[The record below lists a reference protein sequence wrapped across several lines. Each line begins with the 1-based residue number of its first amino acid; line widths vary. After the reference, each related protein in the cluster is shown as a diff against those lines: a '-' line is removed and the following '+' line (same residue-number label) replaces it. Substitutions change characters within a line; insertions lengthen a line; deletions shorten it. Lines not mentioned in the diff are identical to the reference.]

1 MTALKSC
8 LNASASQLI
17 SAVDYIVPAI
27 LEGRIVSR
35 RILNAAMGQAF
46 GTGSANGVWSQ
57 RDSFQ
62 MLEIATLKAL
72 PQLVIPTEPAAALEA
87 LADLERRLPTQTVR
101 SEDQVNLQHFSTPL
115 TLAWFAARLAAFRGD
130 DQVLEPSAGTGML
143 AIWARQA
150 ARLHLNEIDPLR
162 QTILRQLFQDS
173 EVTGFDAVRIGSHLA
188 VRPSV
193 VLMNPPFARNAAGQ
207 EDAAAAARHLASALG
222 VLRPNGRLVAIMPDN
237 FSLHGRRAEVFQRA
251 LYGASVIFHAR
262 IEGAFRRQGTSIP
275 IRLLVIEKRPGAINV
290 AVINRASVAD
300 LVPFLDDMT
309 ARCQIEEDDRPAV
322 PASTRNTR
330 APALFGGFRS
340 KTAALSK
347 PTPATA
353 SNDVVPLAYSLRDTI
368 ADAEQ
373 AVGVYV
379 AYRPQRLIFADAAD
393 HPTALV
399 ESAAMASVALPSP
412 SYVPLLPAKVIREQV
427 LSRAQ
432 LETLVHALEATSADM
447 PGRYRVPDRGLELVP
462 DAEGA
467 IYRRGF
473 FLGDGTGAGKGRQ
486 LASILMDQW
495 LRGSRRHLWISESN
509 ALLEDARRDWQAL
522 GGKALDIQSLSKIKP
537 DARIHQSDGIL
548 FASYATLRSGTGE
561 RTRLQQLLEWLG
573 EDFDGVILFDEAHAM
588 GGVAGGEGRFGATK
602 GSQQGIVGVELQ
614 NRLPRARVI
623 YASATGAS
631 DVNNLAYATR
641 LGLWG
646 EGTAFPDRTSFIGRI
661 REGGIAAMEL
671 VARELKAMGV
681 YTARALSYAGV
692 EYDILEHALTP
703 RQIADFDTYADAW
716 AIIHRNMEAAL
727 GVAGVTDPLEGKTL
741 NGQALSAA
749 RSRFEGSKQRFFGQ
763 LLLSMKLPSL
773 LPAIDEA
780 LASEHSV
787 VIQLV
792 STAEALLDRRLAD
805 LSADDRAEL
814 NLDLSPRE
822 IVQDFLANAFP
833 TRAMESYWDEDGNE
847 RSRPMVDEAGNPVH
861 SEDAL
866 RIRAETIE
874 LLGALPPIVP
884 ALDAVIARFGTDAV
898 AEITGR
904 TRRLVTLPDGSQR
917 LESRTPTQSLADAN
931 SFMGGTKRILVFS
944 DAGGTGRSY
953 HASLD
958 CRNQQRRMHFLLE
971 PGWRADRAIQ
981 GLGRTNR
988 THQASAPIFRP
999 VTTDCRGERRFISTI
1014 ARRLDSLGAL
1024 TRGQRQTGG
1033 QNLFDPAD
1041 NLESGYAREALTRWY
1056 HLLHQGK
1063 LASIGFADFCE
1074 RTGLKLE
1081 QDGALTDNLPPIQR
1095 WLNRI
1100 LALPIALQ
1108 NAVFDE
1114 FLGLVEARIDA
1125 ARKAGTFDAGVETL
1139 VADKLAIA
1147 EERVLRE
1154 DANGA
1159 STQLLTIVA
1168 QWAPSVTALADVSK
1182 RVGDKTRFLRNGRSS
1197 RVALLVPG
1205 RTRLMDDGTPVTS
1218 YSLHRPG
1225 GRSLITADELA
1236 ESHWGDCDHVTFDEA
1251 WQAEADDLVTRP
1263 YTERFYLA
1271 TGRLLPIWNLLGDDA
1286 QVRRLVTQDGRSL
1299 LGRIVPA
1306 EAVNTLLEKLGIGDR
1321 VALTPEQVINAA
1333 LGGKVVPIDLLFGV
1347 SLKRSRVNGEP
1358 RLEVL
1363 GFDPRA
1369 LASWKAR
1376 GCFTEII
1383 AYLDQEAT
1391 VSCDLSDGVSC
1402 HSSWRPYFGCI
1413 LCSGADRH
1421 RPHSVTPYGNQTGI
1435 LPPVAFCIGF
1445 GARCSLKQGCVMGEQ
1460 PAFIDL
1466 HFADDGA
1473 ELDHLFFKAFSSF
1486 GLRPCCGKFQRVD
1499 NGPVIGIDR
1508 IAADARFARQRC
1520 HLEPIAVLQ
1529 RGMCRAP
1536 LDKPL
1541 QGCAKLPIRCRAPL
1555 FVGIRRWGTISS
1567 FHGRPPSAGRVRPGS
1582 RYIRRCAWS
1591 PVHG

>member
-1 MTALKSC
+1 MPATLSLPATFVTRFAEAISHLESEF
-8 LNASASQLI
+8 SANGKI
-17 SAVDYIVPAI
+17 
-27 LEGRIVSR
+27 SR
-35 RILNAAMGQAF
+35 RAINAAMESAF
-46 GTGSANGVWSQ
+46 NCTAATGVWSQ

-62 MLEIATLKAL
+62 MLEM
-72 PQLVIPTEPAAALEA
+72 AALSWISQASLPSSVEQTLGFFSEFEA
-87 LADLERRLPTQTVR
+87 RLPTQTVR
-101 SEDQVNLQHFSTPL
+101 SEEQVEHQHFSTPIS
-115 TLAWFAARLAAFRGD
+115 LAWLAARLADVQAD
-130 DQVLEPSAGTGML
+130 DAVLEPSAGTGML

-150 ARLHLNEIDPLR
+150 GGLHLNEIDSVR
-162 QTILRQLFQDS
+162 REILRHLFPTAQI
-173 EVTGFDAVRIGSHLA
+173 TGFDALRVGAHMTI
-188 VRPSV
+188 RPTV
-193 VLMNPPFARNAAGQ
+193 ILMNPPFARNAAGQ
-207 EDAAAAARHLASALG
+207 EDPTTAVRHLASALG
-222 VLRPNGRLVAIMPDN
+222 TMRQNGRLVAIMPDS
-237 FSLHGRRAEVFQRA
+237 FQPQGRRAEIFQRV
-251 LYGASVIFHAR
+251 LKGASVVFHAR
-262 IEGAFRRQGTSIP
+262 LEGAFAKQGTSIP
-275 IRLLVIEKRPGAINV
+275 IRLLVIDKRAGAINTTV
-290 AVINRASVAD
+290 VNRSNVAD
-300 LVPFLDDMT
+300 LAPFLAKVPPRRRTEASLHLNMT
-309 ARCQIEEDDRPAV
+309 MPTPIPK
-322 PASTRNTR
+322 PAS
-330 APALFGGFRS
+330 PIFGGFRS
-340 KTAALSK
+340 TGLKS
-347 PTPATA
+347 ATILENA
-353 SNDVVPLAYSLRDTI
+353 EGNGAVPLVYTVRDTI

-379 AYRPQRLIFADAAD
+379 AYRPQRLIFADASD
-393 HPTALV
+393 HPTQLV
-399 ESAAMASVALPSP
+399 ESAAMASVALPAP
-412 SYVPLLPAKVIREQV
+412 SFVPKLPSNVIRDRV

-432 LETLVHALEATSADM
+432 LETLVHALEATSSDL
-447 PGRYRVPDRGLELVP
+447 PGRYRIPERGLELVP
-462 DAEGA
+462 DADGA
-467 IYRRGF
+467 TYRRGF

-509 ALLEDARRDWQAL
+509 ALIEDARRDWQAL
-522 GGKALDIQSLSKIKP
+522 GGMALDIQPLSKIKP
-537 DARIHQSDGIL
+537 EAQIRQADGIL
-548 FASYATLRSGTGE
+548 FASYATLRSGTGDK
-561 RTRLQQLLEWLG
+561 TRLQQLLEWLTP
-573 EDFDGVILFDEAHAM
+573 EFDGLIMFDEAHAM

-631 DVNNLAYATR
+631 DVNNLAYAVR

-646 EGTAFPDRTSFIGRI
+646 EGTAFADRSSFIARI

-692 EYDILEHALTP
+692 EYDILEHVLTP
-703 RQIADFDTYADAW
+703 RQIGDFDAYADAW
-716 AIIHRNMEAAL
+716 AIIHRNLEEAL
-727 GVAGVTDPLEGKTL
+727 GASGVTDPLEGKTL

-749 RSRFEGSKQRFFGQ
+749 RSRFESSKQRFFGQ

-773 LPAIDEA
+773 LPAIEEA
-780 LASEHSV
+780 LATDHSI

-805 LSADDRAEL
+805 LSAEDRAEIQ
-814 NLDLSPRE
+814 LDLSPRE
-822 IVQDFLANAFP
+822 IVADYLDNAFP

-861 SEDAL
+861 SQEAL
-866 RIRAETIE
+866 RIKAETLE

-884 ALDAVIARFGTDAV
+884 ALDTIISRFGTDAV

-917 LESRTPTQSLADAN
+917 LESRTANQSLADAN
-931 SFMGGTKRILVFS
+931 AFMGGAKRILVFS

-958 CRNQQRRMHFLLE
+958 AKNQQRRMHFLLE

-988 THQASAPIFRP
+988 THQASAPVFRP

-1014 ARRLDSLGAL
+1014 ARRLDALGAL

-1041 NLESGYAREALTRWY
+1041 NLESEYAREALTRWY

-1063 LASIGFADFCE
+1063 LTSVGFADFCE

-1081 QDGALTDNLPPIQR
+1081 QDGALTDNLPPIPR

-1139 VADKLAIA
+1139 VADKLTTV

-1159 STQLLTIVA
+1159 STQLLTIEA
-1168 QWAPSVTALADVSK
+1168 QWAPKITPLADIGK
-1182 RVGDKTRFLRNGRSS
+1182 RIGGNTRLLRNGRSS
-1197 RVALLVPG
+1197 RVAALMPD
-1205 RTRLMDDGTPVTS
+1205 RTRLMEDGTPVASFT
-1218 YSLHRPG
+1218 LHRPG
-1225 GRSLITADELA
+1225 GRSWITADELA
-1236 ESHWGDCDHVTFDEA
+1236 ESHWHDCERGTFEEGWQGEA
-1251 WQAEADDLVTRP
+1251 SDLAARP

-1271 TGRLLPIWNLLGDDA
+1271 TGRLLPIWNLLGDEA

-1306 EAVNTLLEKLGIGDR
+1306 EAVNMLLDKLGFGDR
-1321 VALTPEQVINAA
+1321 IVLSPDQLVEAA
-1333 LGGKVVPIDLLFGV
+1333 LGGKVVPIDALSGA
-1347 SLKRSRVNGEP
+1347 SIKRSRVNGEQ

-1369 LASWKAR
+1369 LASWKAK

-1383 AYLDQEAT
+1383 AYQTRLFMP
-1391 VSCDLSDGVSC
+1391 VS
-1402 HSSWRPYFGCI
+1402 
-1413 LCSGADRH
+1413 
-1421 RPHSVTPYGNQTGI
+1421 N
-1435 LPPVAFCIGF
+1435 
-1445 GARCSLKQGCVMGEQ
+1445 AREIV
-1460 PAFIDL
+1460 
-1466 HFADDGA
+1466 
-1473 ELDHLFFKAFSSF
+1473 
-1486 GLRPCCGKFQRVD
+1486 
-1499 NGPVIGIDR
+1499 
-1508 IAADARFARQRC
+1508 
-1520 HLEPIAVLQ
+1520 
-1529 RGMCRAP
+1529 
-1536 LDKPL
+1536 
-1541 QGCAKLPIRCRAPL
+1541 AKLA
-1555 FVGIRRWGTISS
+1555 
-1567 FHGRPPSAGRVRPGS
+1567 A
-1582 RYIRRCAWS
+1582 
-1591 PVHG
+1591 